1 MLEQYHS
8 INEAAGV
15 SITLLQDGSMIINAS
30 SVIVKDNRL
39 TIEKKLTGVLT
50 IEQFAKQIPAKS
62 IIALN
67 LSGKGVLQK
76 QVEKIEAVDHHNFS
90 KVLPNANMDDFYV
103 QNFISG
109 EYSFVTVIRK
119 TEADKWTGQLESN
132 GLIPVMLSLGPFPV
146 QHIVPQLNIYDND
159 MIFNGCT
166 IKRDEQ
172 LDWTSC
178 QYDASALSPFPLKL
192 ESETIHEKLLV
203 PYAAAFQV
211 VLAHKMDPIRA
222 EVPALE
228 AAFQKLV
235 EEKKLK
241 VTGFVILCAVFVL
254 LLINFL
260 LFSWL
265 TSSNAQLT
273 GQVSRSVQSTED
285 IQKINGQVQQKE
297 TLLKTLGWEGG
308 INKSALI
315 DQVAA
320 LLPPEVTWRA
330 AAIDPVD
337 LSGSRTQKSIVFADR
352 SMRIAGDAQKI
363 IPVNEWIAR
372 IKTKPWVK
380 NVQLD
385 SYTFNNE
392 LNTGQFMILIDY

>member
-15 SITLLQDGSMIINAS
+15 SINLLPDGSMVIDAC

-39 TIEKKLTGVLT
+39 TLEKKSTGILT
-50 IEQFAKQIPAKS
+50 IEQLAKQLPAKC

-76 QVEKIEAVDHHNFS
+76 QVEKMEAVDQHNFS
-90 KVLPNANMDDFYV
+90 QVLPNANMDDFYV

-119 TEADKWTGQLESN
+119 AEADKWTGQLKAY
-132 GLIPVMLSLGPFPV
+132 GFTPVMLSLGPFPV
-146 QHIVPQLNIYDND
+146 QNIVPQLNIYDND
-159 MIFNGCT
+159 IIFNGYI
-166 IKRDEQ
+166 IKRDDQME
-172 LDWTSC
+172 WTSC
-178 QYDASALSPFPLKL
+178 KYDTSALAPFPLKL
-192 ESETIHEKLLV
+192 EPESIDEKLLV
-203 PYAAAFQV
+203 PYAVAFQV
-211 VLAHKMDPIRA
+211 VLAHKIEPIRA

-228 AAFQKLV
+228 AAFQNLAD
-235 EEKKLK
+235 EKKLK
-241 VTGFVILCAVFVL
+241 VRGFIILCAFFVL

-265 TSSNAQLT
+265 TSSNAALT
-273 GQVSRSVQSTED
+273 SQVSRSVQSTED
-285 IQKINGQVQQKE
+285 IQKISGQVQQKE
-297 TLLKTLGWEGG
+297 ALLKTLGWENAV
-308 INKSALI
+308 NKSSLI

-320 LLPPEVTWRA
+320 LLPPEITWTA

-352 SMRIAGDAQKI
+352 RISIAGDAQKI

-385 SYTFNNE
+385 SYAFNNE
-392 LNTGQFMILIDY
+392 LNTGQFTILIDY